1 MQCQM
6 ISVER
11 ILELSNLKHESKN
24 EAIIEADVQ
33 HPQQSCQPEVPPHWP
48 QLGHIKL
55 VNVSMRYRHD
65 MPEVLHN
72 VSLEIRATEKV

>member
-1 MQCQM
+1 MQSQM

-11 ILELSNLKHESKN
+11 ILELSHLKHESN
-24 EAIIEADVQ
+24 NAAIIEADA
-33 HPQQSCQPEVPPHWP
+33 HCLQQSCKPEVPPHWP

-72 VSLEIRATEKV
+72 VSLEINATEKV